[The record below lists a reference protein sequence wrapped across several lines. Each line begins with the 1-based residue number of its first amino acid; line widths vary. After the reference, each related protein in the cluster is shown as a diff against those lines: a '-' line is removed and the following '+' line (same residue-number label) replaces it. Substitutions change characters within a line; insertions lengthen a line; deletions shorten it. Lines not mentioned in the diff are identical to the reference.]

1 MAKPAESA
9 LGPTAGA
16 VAVLQPAVVTSAV
29 EVERAATKRLGFSGW
44 LATTWLAGVVLVA
57 LLAPIL
63 PLDDPN
69 KIYPGLK
76 RGAKIA
82 GWATPGHLLGG
93 DAAGHDL
100 LSRTIWG
107 SRASLILGITSV
119 VLGVLVG
126 AALGIIA
133 GYYRGKVDT
142 VLSMVFDALLA
153 IPQLVLA
160 ITLVAVFAPY
170 DIANPVS
177 DSRRLLVLILSLG
190 VVSVPILGRITRAS
204 TLSWTQRE
212 FVLAS
217 RALGAK
223 NPRIIVREILPNVL
237 PSIFSI
243 AILGIAVVI
252 TAEGGLSILGIG
264 VQGIPSWGNIIA
276 SGTSTFRTS
285 FLPILVPSM
294 AIFLTV
300 LALNYLGDVVRARAD
315 VRDSAL

>member
-1 MAKPAESA
+1 MATPAEPTF
-9 LGPTAGA
+9 GPAAGA
-16 VAVLQPAVVTSAV
+16 VAILEPASVTSAV
-29 EVERAATKRLGFSGW
+29 EVERAASKRLGFSGW
-44 LATTWLAGVVLVA
+44 LAAGWLAAVGLLA
-57 LLAPIL
+57 LLAPLL
-63 PLDDPN
+63 PLKDPN
-69 KIYPGLK
+69 KIFPGLK
-76 RGAKIA
+76 RGAKIS
-82 GWATPGHLLGG
+82 GWGTPGHLLGG

-119 VLGVLVG
+119 LLGVLIG
-126 AALGIIA
+126 GALGIIA

-177 DSRRLLVLILSLG
+177 DSRRMVVLIVSLG

-204 TLSWTQRE
+204 TLAWSQRE
-212 FVLAS
+212 FVLAA
-217 RALGAK
+217 RTLGAK
-223 NPRIIVREILPNVL
+223 NPRIIIKEILPNVL
-237 PSIFSI
+237 PSMFSI

-276 SGTSTFRTS
+276 SGTSTFRQS

-300 LALNYLGDVVRARAD
+300 LSLNYLGDVVRARAD
-315 VRDSAL
+315 VRESAL